1 MQVSG
6 VGVIL
11 KGDRGEGSVDLEGK
25 AASWRASAALRGA
38 QALESQVGAAPR
50 VTSLHCPGR
59 GQKSIRDGWVG
70 PLGRPVVEHLPLA
83 RGVILGSWDR
93 VPHRAPHREPA
104 SPSACVSISLSVS
117 FMNGQIKA

>member
-1 MQVSG
+1 MAKFAIMQVSG

-11 KGDRGEGSVDLEGK
+11 KGDCGEGSADLEGK

-59 GQKSIRDGWVG
+59 GQKSIRDG
-70 PLGRPVVEHLPLA
+70 LA
-83 RGVILGSWDR
+83 G
-93 VPHRAPHREPA
+93 AA
-104 SPSACVSISLSVS
+104 
-117 FMNGQIKA
+117 GQTSG